1 LLYVERSNRTE
12 NLLEGLAARLA
23 SHRPDPLSTSVVVV
37 QGQGMER
44 WIAQSIA
51 RDYGVC
57 ANTEFLFPRNLVEG
71 IFLHAEKHVESGT
84 DSSFATP
91 AANLGWEIDR
101 LIWAVARRIAANAS
115 APELAPL
122 SRQLES
128 SDREWRLVQLSQR
141 IASRFDDYITYRP
154 DWVARWSLPTSRRSA
169 TSLGPDEDW
178 QAWLFRGVL
187 EDLGPGHLADRAAHF
202 LDLVG
207 GKGNSALTSAFQIAF
222 PNGIDVFAV
231 STLPPLYLSVLD
243 GLAQLVDVRLSVL
256 SPSRH
261 YWADL
266 WSEVR
271 EAEDVDLPLFRAT
284 GANRSSEES
293 RSMSES
299 ISPANSVATNSVAG
313 LLSGLGRLGSD
324 FQSALEQVSGYVE
337 PEPDR
342 FEDSST
348 IDPNGVSLLRRIQI
362 RMLDLDGGDLPEG
375 VGSVCVE
382 DRSLQIHLCHGPKRE
397 LEVVEAALRDAFD
410 RDPTLTPEDVI
421 VMAPQIDALVPT
433 IDAVF
438 GGGGSGDE
446 AASIP
451 YRIADRSTLNRSPVA
466 EAFVALLRLLTGR
479 AGRSEVLDWLSLE
492 PARAQLGLDADGV
505 ERLGEWASRAGIRFG
520 LDESHREELG
530 LEGSRRHTW
539 AGGIDRLVLGHAM
552 GPTADIV
559 GTLSPEPLD
568 SFSDA
573 SLLGAIGE
581 LEDTLSGARRDL
593 TRARSVTEWSAWFAD
608 LLVASLDHRDDNAHE
623 HGLLHATLQRLAGA
637 AQGVGFDHPIP
648 FEAMRERFE
657 GAVAASPPAQA
668 FLAGGVTFCELVP
681 LRAIPFRLIAIVG
694 LSDTNFPRRNPAAS
708 YDLIARHPRVGD
720 RSSRSDDRYL
730 FLEALLSARDELV
743 LTVPSRDLRDG
754 SELPP
759 SVVVSELLD
768 VVESSFALGGTDRDR
783 SLREFLVVDHP
794 IHSFSP
800 RYFETGG
807 DTRLIGLDSE
817 AFRGA
822 KTRRET
828 LESGGERRRF
838 LEALEPNAKATAS
851 PGEAHLG
858 LDELT
863 RRILRSTRTFLRERL
878 RLRLPRPERAID
890 DFDPVD
896 IDALDQFGLGGA
908 LLAERRAGAS
918 DEDIARRL
926 AASARLPEGEPGRL
940 AARFLRR
947 EVDTVFGIASS
958 RFDAGPLTEYPFD
971 MTLEGVPSIDSAR
984 LSGVIRDVSA
994 AGPIRLEFSRFG
1006 GRSELEFWVQH
1017 LVVCALVD
1025 DEADL
1030 VAQSVVVSRTESKDT
1045 RERVAVFSHVPDA
1058 KAELALLFE
1067 WAWSVDRAP
1076 LPFFPRT
1083 SRIFAEHRAN
1093 GRDERAWNDAHQ
1105 KFYGGDSG
1113 FGARPEFEE
1122 ELEYARAWEGS
1133 HPLEPDLEQTMLF
1146 RFDSLAD
1153 RFFASFRKARE
1164 VYER

>member
-1 LLYVERSNRTE
+1 MLYVERSNRAE
-12 NLLEGLAARLA
+12 NLLEGLAARLV
-23 SHRPDPLSTSVVVV
+23 SPRSDPLSPCVVVV

-51 RDYGVC
+51 RESGVC
-57 ANTEFLFPRNLVEG
+57 ANTEFLFPRNLIEG
-71 IFLHAEKHVESGT
+71 IFLHGEKHAET
-84 DSSFATP
+84 RADSSASTP
-91 AANLGWEIDR
+91 AANPGWEIDR
-101 LIWAVARRIAANAS
+101 LIWAVARRIAANGS

-128 SDREWRLVQLSQR
+128 TDREWRLVQLSQQ

-154 DWVARWSLPTSRRSA
+154 DWVARWSAPALTGSA
-169 TSLGPDEDW
+169 AILGPDEAW

-187 EDLGPGHLADRAAHF
+187 EDLGPGHLADRAAQF
-202 LDLVG
+202 LELVG
-207 GKGNSALTSAFQIAF
+207 SDGDPALASAFRIAF
-222 PNGIDVFAV
+222 PNGVDVFAV

-243 GLAQLVDVRLSVL
+243 GLAQLVDVRLSTL

-271 EAEDVDLPLFRAT
+271 EGEQLDLPLFRSTAT
-284 GANRSSEES
+284 TRPPEES
-293 RSMSES
+293 RSALAS
-299 ISPANSVATNSVAG
+299 IEVANSSATESVAG

-337 PEPDR
+337 AEPDR
-342 FEDSST
+342 FEDSSA
-348 IDPNGVSLLRRIQI
+348 IDQKDASLLRRLQL
-362 RMLDLDGGDLPEG
+362 RMLDLDEGDSSEEASR
-375 VGSVCVE
+375 VSIE

-397 LEVVEAALRDAFD
+397 LEAVEAALRDAFD

-421 VMAPQIDALVPT
+421 VMAPQIDELVPA

-438 GGGGSGDE
+438 GGGGE
-446 AASIP
+446 AGSIP
-451 YRIADRSTLNRSPVA
+451 YRIADRSTLHRSPVA
-466 EAFVALLRLLTGR
+466 EAFSALLRLLTGR

-492 PARAQLGLDADGV
+492 PARARLGLDAEGV
-505 ERLGEWASRAGIRFG
+505 ERLGEWASRAGVRFG
-520 LDESHREELG
+520 LDESHREALG

-539 AGGIDRLVLGHAM
+539 AGGIDRLVLGHAL
-552 GPTADIV
+552 GPTAEIV
-559 GTLSPEPLD
+559 GTLTPEPLD

-581 LEDTLSGARRDL
+581 LEETLSRARRDL
-593 TRARSVTEWSAWFAD
+593 DRARSVPEWSAWFAD
-608 LLVASLDHRDDNAHE
+608 LLTASLDHRDDNAHE
-623 HGLLHATLQRLAGA
+623 HGLLRTAMQRIAGA
-637 AQGVGFDHPIP
+637 AQTVGFDRPIP

-657 GAVAASPPAQA
+657 QAIAASPPAQA

-694 LSDTNFPRRNPAAS
+694 LSDTNFPRRHPAAS

-730 FLEALLSARDELV
+730 FLEALLSARDELI
-743 LTVPSRDLRDG
+743 LTVPSHDLRDG
-754 SELPP
+754 SEQPA

-768 VVESSFALGGTDRDR
+768 TVESSFALENADQTQ
-783 SLREFLVVDHP
+783 SLRDFLVVEHP

-800 RYFETGG
+800 RYFEADG
-807 DTRLIGLDSE
+807 DARLVGLDSE
-817 AFRGA
+817 AFGGA
-822 KTRRET
+822 RTRRET
-828 LESGGERRRF
+828 LETGGAARRF
-838 LEALEPNAKATAS
+838 LEVLESNANDGS
-851 PGEAHLG
+851 SVGDAHLH

-863 RRILRSTRTFLRERL
+863 NRMLRSTRVFSRERL
-878 RLRLPRPERAID
+878 RLRLPRPERAVD
-890 DFDPVD
+890 DFDPID

-908 LLAERRAGAS
+908 LLAERRTGAS
-918 DEDIARRL
+918 DEDIAQRL

-947 EVDTVFGIASS
+947 EVESVFEIASS
-958 RFDAGPLTEYPFD
+958 RFGAGPLTEYPFD
-971 MTLEGVPSIDSAR
+971 LTLEGVRSVASAR
-984 LSGVIRDVSA
+984 LSGVVRDVSA
-994 AGPIRLEFSRFG
+994 AGPIRVEFSRFG
-1006 GRSELEFWVQH
+1006 GRSELEFWIQH

-1025 DEADL
+1025 DGADL
-1030 VAQSVVVSRTESKDT
+1030 VAQSVIVSRPESKSNQD
-1045 RERVAVFSHVPDA
+1045 RVAVFSHVPDA
-1058 KAELALLFE
+1058 RAELALLFE

-1083 SRIFAEHRAN
+1083 SRVFAEHRAN
-1093 GRDERAWNDAHQ
+1093 GKDERAWKDAHQ
-1105 KFYGGDSG
+1105 KFYGGDSS

-1133 HPLEPDLEQTMLF
+1133 QPLEPDLEQTIF
-1146 RFDSLAD
+1146 RFDVLAD
-1153 RFFASFRKARE
+1153 RFFAPYRKARE